1 MNFTETKDESAEI
14 RKFQQRTRL
23 QETPRASHRNEAG
36 RRACQGDINGDVIA
50 DSRDAI
56 QLKEA
61 DYPIVYYIPRKDVK
75 MERLSRTSHQ
85 TYCPFK
91 GQASYYSFVNGPA
104 NAVWSYEEPYDEVR
118 VIKEHL
124 AFYPERVDSIT
135 TEAA

>member
-1 MNFTETKDESAEI
+1 MNQLKSVSSNSGPGYKKHPGHRIETK
-14 RKFQQRTRL
+14 
-23 QETPRASHRNEAG
+23 PAG
-36 RRACQGDINGDVIA
+36 ERVKVTLNGDVIA

-61 DYPIVYYIPRKDVK
+61 DYAIVYYIPRKDVK

-135 TEAA
+135 AEAA

>member
-1 MNFTETKDESAEI
+1 MNQQKCVSSNSGPGYKKHPGHRIQTK
-14 RKFQQRTRL
+14 
-23 QETPRASHRNEAG
+23 PAG
-36 RRACQGDINGDVIA
+36 ARVKVTFNGDVIA

-56 QLKEA
+56 QLKES

-91 GQASYYSFVNGPA
+91 GQASYYSFVNGPE

-118 VIKEHL
+118 VIREHV

-135 TEAA
+135 AEAA